1 MATCDLVCA
10 EGRIVCAPGAENTGS
25 GENLV
30 GAARAE
36 YTGVCV
42 CVSVCAPGA
51 ENTGS
56 GEDIWGR
63 VGHGGREPGQRCDM

>member
-1 MATCDLVCA
+1 MWAA
-10 EGRIVCAPGAENTGS
+10 KAENTGMD
-25 GENLV
+25 GNV
-30 GAARAE
+30 CATRAE
-36 YTGVCV
+36 YTGV